1 MPCRRV
7 ISDNI
12 ASPMPISPMIA
23 RFCVTLQLRRVEAIT
38 PSAGTRRPWPEA
50 YGSCP
55 KTKTGRVAL
64 RRCTAAVLTACSH
77 RIRIQNAKTPHHLR
91 CGVSTNISRG
101 VSIAGTPACQFPS
114 MTVKLCSAD
123 LAATYSPKS

>member
-38 PSAGTRRPWPEA
+38 P
-50 YGSCP
+50 
-55 KTKTGRVAL
+55 K
-64 RRCTAAVLTACSH
+64 
-77 RIRIQNAKTPHHLR
+77 
-91 CGVSTNISRG
+91 RG
-101 VSIAGTPACQFPS
+101 V
-114 MTVKLCSAD
+114 VL
-123 LAATYSPKS
+123 SPDIWQPYLQLMIR

>member
-38 PSAGTRRPWPEA
+38 PKRGVVLSPAHEPLETDALFVAPEQGGLGRKLTPAPALGLLDDDLHRPRRVVDEA
-50 YGSCP
+50 LEDTSGDQAN
-55 KTKTGRVAL
+55 TFGL
-64 RRCTAAVLTACSH
+64 AAVVAEGELVEKS
-77 RIRIQNAKTPHHLR
+77 RRTPQ
-91 CGVSTNISRG
+91 T
-101 VSIAGTPACQFPS
+101 Q
-114 MTVKLCSAD
+114 
-123 LAATYSPKS
+123 